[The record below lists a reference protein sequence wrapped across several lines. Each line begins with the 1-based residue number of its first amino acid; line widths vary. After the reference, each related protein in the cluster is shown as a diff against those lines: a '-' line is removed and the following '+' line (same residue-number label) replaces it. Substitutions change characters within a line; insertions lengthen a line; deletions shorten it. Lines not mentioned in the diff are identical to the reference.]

1 MLSKGVRPQNPAQHL
16 RGSSRR
22 CSGAGQDRGVQAIM
36 PRQETCRDAVCAFEA
51 YPTARP
57 AAIARAM
64 RCPVRVHVGSD
75 CAEPSQA
82 CQVGRPA
89 TTTRPCVLCVT
100 LQASVKSSVSRPAQ
114 SSGWQRTAST
124 NGISRPAPSV
134 CRLLQQNRHKT
145 DMPNLTMN
153 VAFDPGCVKTPSFNL
168 SVEHLSQF
176 RRCGNQLH
184 WQLLSETKIE
194 KTILCIVVLRTF
206 SHSPHPNRTWP
217 QAVG

>member
-134 CRLLQQNRHKT
+134 CRLLQQNLHET
-145 DMPNLTMN
+145 DLSDVCSS
-153 VAFDPGCVKTPSFNL
+153 VAIGGKADVA
-168 SVEHLSQF
+168 
-176 RRCGNQLH
+176 
-184 WQLLSETKIE
+184 
-194 KTILCIVVLRTF
+194 RTTHF
-206 SHSPHPNRTWP
+206 GSD
-217 QAVG
+217 

>member
-134 CRLLQQNRHKT
+134 CRLLQQNRSKAEKLNASICFPLCPQQRT
-145 DMPNLTMN
+145 S
-153 VAFDPGCVKTPSFNL
+153 PSTNAMF
-168 SVEHLSQF
+168 EKC
-176 RRCGNQLH
+176 RCHERLERGN
-184 WQLLSETKIE
+184 K
-194 KTILCIVVLRTF
+194 
-206 SHSPHPNRTWP
+206 
-217 QAVG
+217 VGKLKE

>member
-124 NGISRPAPSV
+124 NGISRPVPSV
-134 CRLLQQNRHKT
+134 CRLLQQNPPRAVIRQLIGLRPRT
-145 DMPNLTMN
+145 CRSRLALNCAGLSAVLNSLLQPRQDNCRPLRLWAMGMRS
-153 VAFDPGCVKTPSFNL
+153 GC
-168 SVEHLSQF
+168 
-176 RRCGNQLH
+176 R
-184 WQLLSETKIE
+184 
-194 KTILCIVVLRTF
+194 
-206 SHSPHPNRTWP
+206 
-217 QAVG
+217 

>member
-36 PRQETCRDAVCAFEA
+36 PRQETCRHAVCAFAA

-100 LQASVKSSVSRPAQ
+100 VASVSKVERKPPRTIQRVATDGFNKWHQ
-114 SSGWQRTAST
+114 SSRAVRMPTFTTKSAPNGRT
-124 NGISRPAPSV
+124 GE
-134 CRLLQQNRHKT
+134 HKV
-145 DMPNLTMN
+145 LIEA
-153 VAFDPGCVKTPSFNL
+153 VDPEGCVLTA
-168 SVEHLSQF
+168 Q
-176 RRCGNQLH
+176 
-184 WQLLSETKIE
+184 TA
-194 KTILCIVVLRTF
+194 TF
-206 SHSPHPNRTWP
+206 KSP
-217 QAVG
+217 GK